1 MTRLPVLFFSTA
13 LWLAL
18 HATLP
23 GTAADTIIHKNIG
36 GQVGD
41 DGRRLNMARPAAALG
56 SALMQDQ
63 GTHDAT
69 LPVIITYNASCIPDA
84 RLP

>member
-1 MTRLPVLFFSTA
+1 LTRLPVLFFSTA

-36 GQVGD
+36 GQVRD

-56 SALMQDQ
+56 SALLQDQ
-63 GTHDAT
+63 SSPDAS
-69 LPVIITYNASCIPDA
+69 LPAIMMHKASCIPDA